1 MESFVCARCDLIGE
15 SSVLQGQIGV
25 QAFSALNVIQPR
37 KRHKAA
43 SHRDLTGKRRTG
55 SRKKKREGGKKSDIS
70 RKRFFLEMLLC
81 VCEIELDDEC
91 VKLGSFS
98 PFPSHLK
105 YSVRW
110 RSVMSAFKCV
120 CSAVRVKY

>member
-43 SHRDLTGKRRTG
+43 SHRDLTGKRRTDL
-55 SRKKKREGGKKSDIS
+55 RKKKREGGKSQTSAERD
-70 RKRFFLEMLLC
+70 
-81 VCEIELDDEC
+81 
-91 VKLGSFS
+91 FS
-98 PFPSHLK
+98 QDA
-105 YSVRW
+105 V
-110 RSVMSAFKCV
+110 
-120 CSAVRVKY
+120 VRV